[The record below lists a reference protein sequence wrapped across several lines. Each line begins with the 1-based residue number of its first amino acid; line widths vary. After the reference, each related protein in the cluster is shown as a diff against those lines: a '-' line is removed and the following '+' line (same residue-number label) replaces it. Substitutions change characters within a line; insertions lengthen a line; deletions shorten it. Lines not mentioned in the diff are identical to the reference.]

1 MELLKALEIISKDNT
16 KKAVSKDFNGYIH
29 RVVSTEV
36 ANEGKYVIV
45 WNDGYNVKLSAR
57 ILAADWEIQDKTTEE
72 QESIDIV
79 TYINKELGTSYD
91 SEDEI
96 NYIDIIENYKFQ
108 LSEEFIDKIIQENDN
123 EIWYDIIEYQK
134 LSESFIR
141 KHCTKFDKHIWSYIT
156 QYQTLSEEF
165 IIEYQNYVDW
175 YDVSTF
181 QNFDVA
187 FALKFQKRLT
197 WAAVIRRRILPF
209 DFYFKNIDIIERD
222 DISELLYYYPKF
234 KTMFRDYIKSL
245 N

>member
-16 KKAVSKDFNGYIH
+16 KKAVSKEFNGYIYNA
-29 RVVSTEV
+29 VSTEV
-36 ANEGKYVIV
+36 VNEGKYVIA
-45 WNDGYNVKLSAR
+45 WNDGSYIRLSER

-108 LSEEFIDKIIQENDN
+108 LSEEFIDKIIQKNDN

-141 KHCTKFDKHIWSYIT
+141 KYCTKFDKHIWSYIT

-165 IIEYQNYVDW
+165 ITEYQNYVDW
-175 YDVSTF
+175 YDVSSW
-181 QNFDVA
+181 QKFDVG

-197 WAAVIRRRILPF
+197 WAAVIRRKMLPF
-209 DFYFKNIDIIERD
+209 DFYFKNIDIIGKD
-222 DISELLYYYPKF
+222 DISELLDHYPKF
-234 KTMFRDYIKSL
+234 TTMFRDYIKSL

>member
-45 WNDGYNVKLSAR
+45 WNDGYHVKLSAR
-57 ILAADWEIQDKTTEE
+57 MLGTDWEIQDIPTEE
-72 QESIDIV
+72 QESFDIV

-96 NYIDIIENYKFQ
+96 NYFDIIENYKFQ
-108 LSEEFIDKIIQENDN
+108 LSEEFIDKIIQKNDN

-134 LSESFIR
+134 LSEEFIR
-141 KHCTKFDKHIWSYIT
+141 KHCIKFDKHIWSYISE
-156 QYQTLSEEF
+156 YQTLSEEF
-165 IIEYQNYVDW
+165 ITEYQNYVDW
-175 YDVSTF
+175 YDVSRW
-181 QNFDVA
+181 QKFDVG

-197 WAAVIRRRILPF
+197 WGEVIRRKMLPF
-209 DFYFKNIDIIERD
+209 DFYLKNIDIIEGD
-222 DISELLYYYPKF
+222 DISELLWNYPKF